1 MLVRLVKTLGY
12 YGYKHDTEK
21 SIISRLISLAFD
33 ASPGQMSRM
42 RLTVDITSFQV
53 VNLLDSGKILI
64 FI

>member
-1 MLVRLVKTLGY
+1 MLVKLVKTLGY
-12 YGYKHDTEK
+12 YGYEHDTGK

-53 VNLLDSGKILI
+53 VNLSDSGKILI